1 MPTDQRPPEP
11 SQTANQLQTGWRS
24 IQAWLSYANQASFNA
39 LCWLGKLLLVAYF
52 IFCVLFLGLRY
63 VVLPQISN
71 YRVDVENVASKA
83 IGRPVTIGAIDASWH
98 GLRPFLSLDNV
109 AIYGHDG
116 DVALRLPKVSATV
129 SWWSVMLADLRL
141 HSLEIDKPDMD
152 VERDAN
158 GNFYVAGM
166 LIDMQKDGDGKAANW
181 ILSQREI
188 RIKDGQLRWQ
198 DKSRQ
203 APELLLG
210 DVNVVL
216 HNEGRHHQFALK
228 ATPPAAIAAP
238 LDVRA
243 AFDHPYFSKKISD
256 ATRWTG
262 TVYTAVRDTELAA
275 WKTYIDFPFE
285 LQQAK
290 GSLRAWLSFDHAR
303 IADLTADLAL
313 SDVSAQ
319 LRKDLV
325 PLELTSANGRIAISE
340 PLDASPRDGKPTFG
354 AQGYTISLM
363 DFSLLTRDG
372 LVLPSTT
379 VSKRYVA
386 AKKDAPEHAEVLV
399 KQLDLQA
406 WANFAGRLPLPE
418 EQLRMISDF
427 APRGVLKDFSA
438 QWAGAYPEIAS
449 YKLKGDFANLSM
461 NAQPARS
468 ARAATATAPAQ
479 AAVPAIPGFENL
491 SGRIDANSQGG
502 SIVLASDQLKLAL
515 PTYFSEPEVAFDTF
529 NMDAQWAFQKND
541 QFLLSVKGLNFVQQG
556 LTASLSGTHLMPLH
570 KKAGHDLGTIDVSG
584 TISGLE
590 LNKIGNYL
598 PTAMNADFRTWLS
611 HALIA
616 GTLRDARIKLK
627 GDLAHFPFHTSKPNE
642 KPKGEFTFGGRIDD
656 GGLNYAPDLFA
667 KDGKKPMWPLLEK
680 VKGTILFDRTR
691 MEIKGESGKTN
702 GADVSNVKA
711 VIPDLLAD
719 NPVLEIDGNAA
730 GTLQTLVQYTLDSPV
745 AEWID
750 HFTDETK
757 ASGNATLGLKLQLPL
772 HKMIDAK
779 VQGILK
785 FNNNN
790 VTLQNVIPM
799 MSGTTGQLEFN
810 EKGLTLNGIKS
821 TFLGGP
827 LTVSGGTQKDGNIL
841 IKGDGTMTAVGLRKN
856 YPSAA
861 MQKLIDKINGSTRF
875 GVTIGVRSKR
885 VDVVVDSNLR
895 GLGLDFPAPLNKAAK
910 DALPLKFEQL
920 SLAPDASGTMR
931 DNLKVALGPAIV
943 GSYARE
949 KNTTVANPEW
959 RVVYGGIG
967 VNTPAPV
974 PTSGLALNIS
984 MRSLNVDD
992 WLKVMSTGP
1001 VDPKKKVAG
1010 DPLSALNMS
1019 QYVEPTSIAVRAT
1032 ELNLLDKKFDNV
1044 VLGATHD
1051 KGAWQANVD
1060 AAQMS
1065 GYVTWIESSSG
1076 RGLGKVTARLSS
1088 LTVPKTAN
1096 TEVKNLL
1103 DGVDTATEMPALDVV
1118 ADNFELMGKKLG
1130 RLELIAHYVRAT
1142 EGREWRIRNLS
1153 LTNPDATL
1161 KASGS
1166 WLAKKS
1172 GNSSSLD
1179 YNLSINN
1186 AGNLLGRFGFADVV
1200 RSGKGKMDGTVSWKG
1215 LPFSID
1221 YPSLS
1226 GNINLD
1232 MASGQFLKVEPGA
1245 AKLLGVLS
1253 LQSIP
1258 RRLTLDFRDVFSE
1271 GFAFDGITGSAN
1283 INNGV
1288 ASTNNLKMR
1297 GVSATVLIDGSAD
1310 IDKESQNLR
1319 AVVIPEINAGAASVA
1334 YALAVNPV
1342 IGAGTFLAQLF
1353 LREPLMRAFTFEYMI
1368 TGPWK
1373 DPNVTKVERKTE
1385 QSSTPAPAATPG

>member
-11 SQTANQLQTGWRS
+11 SQAAHSLQTGWRS
-24 IQAWLSYANQASFNA
+24 IQACLSYANRASFNA

-71 YRVDVENVASKA
+71 YRVDVENVATKA
-83 IGRPVTIGAIDASWH
+83 IGRPVTIGSIDASWH

-109 AIYGHDG
+109 AIYDKGG

-129 SWWSVMLADLRL
+129 SWWSVMVADLRL

-203 APELLLG
+203 APELLLN

-262 TVYTAVRDTELAA
+262 TIYTAVRDTELAA

-340 PLDASPRDGKPTFG
+340 PLDTSPRDGKPTFG

-363 DFSLLTRDG
+363 NFSLLTRDG

-379 VSKRYVA
+379 LSKRYVA
-386 AKKDAPEHAEVLV
+386 AKKDVPEHAEILV

-449 YKLKGDFANLSM
+449 YKIKGDFANLSM

-479 AAVPAIPGFENL
+479 AAIPAIPGFENL

-502 SIVLASDQLKLAL
+502 NIVLASDQLKLAL

-570 KKAGHDLGTIDVSG
+570 KKAGHDLGTIDVTG
-584 TISGLE
+584 NISGLE

-627 GDLAHFPFHTSKPNE
+627 GDLAHFPFHTTKPNE

-656 GGLNYAPDLFA
+656 GGLNYAPDMFA

-730 GTLQTLVQYTLDSPV
+730 STLQTLVQYTLDSPV

-827 LTVSGGTQKDGNIL
+827 LTVTGGTQKDGNIL
-841 IKGDGTMTAVGLRKN
+841 IKGDGTLTAVGLRKN
-856 YPSAA
+856 YPSPA
-861 MQKLIDKINGSTRF
+861 MQKLVDKINGSTRF

-920 SLAPDASGTMR
+920 SLAPDATGLMR

-943 GSYARE
+943 ANYARE
-949 KNTTVANPEW
+949 KNTSVANPEW

-992 WLKVMSTGP
+992 WLKVMSTDA
-1001 VDPKKKVAG
+1001 VDPKKKVAA

-1065 GYVTWIESSSG
+1065 GYLTWIESSSG

-1130 RLELIAHYVRAT
+1130 RLELLAHYVRAT

-1153 LTNPDATL
+1153 LSNPDATL

-1179 YNLSINN
+1179 YSMNINN

-1200 RSGKGKMDGTVSWKG
+1200 RSGKGKMDGTISWKG

>member
-1 MPTDQRPPEP
+1 M
-11 SQTANQLQTGWRS
+11 
-24 IQAWLSYANQASFNA
+24 
-39 LCWLGKLLLVAYF
+39 AYF

-71 YRVDVENVASKA
+71 YRVDVENVATKA
-83 IGRPVTIGAIDASWH
+83 IGRPVTIGSIDASWH

-109 AIYGHDG
+109 AIYDKGG

-129 SWWSVMLADLRL
+129 SWWSVMVADLRL

-203 APELLLG
+203 APELLLN

-262 TVYTAVRDTELAA
+262 TIYTAVRDTELAA

-340 PLDASPRDGKPTFG
+340 PLDTSPRDGKPTFG

-363 DFSLLTRDG
+363 NFSLLTRDG

-379 VSKRYVA
+379 LSKRYVA
-386 AKKDAPEHAEVLV
+386 AKKDVPEHAEILV

-449 YKLKGDFANLSM
+449 YKIKGDFANLSM

-479 AAVPAIPGFENL
+479 AAIPAIPGFENL

-502 SIVLASDQLKLAL
+502 NIVLASDQLKLAL

-570 KKAGHDLGTIDVSG
+570 KKAGHDLGTIDVTG
-584 TISGLE
+584 NISGLE

-627 GDLAHFPFHTSKPNE
+627 GDLAHFPFHTTKPNE

-656 GGLNYAPDLFA
+656 GGLNYAPDMFA

-827 LTVSGGTQKDGNIL
+827 LTVTGGTQKDGNIL
-841 IKGDGTMTAVGLRKN
+841 IKGDGTLTAAGLRKN
-856 YPSAA
+856 YPSPA
-861 MQKLIDKINGSTRF
+861 MQKLVDKINGSTRF

-920 SLAPDASGTMR
+920 SLAPDATGLMR

-943 GSYARE
+943 ANYARE
-949 KNTTVANPEW
+949 KNTSVANPEW

-992 WLKVMSTGP
+992 WLKVMSTDA
-1001 VDPKKKVAG
+1001 VDPKKKVAA

-1065 GYVTWIESSSG
+1065 GYLTWIESSSG

-1103 DGVDTATEMPALDVV
+1103 DGVDTATEMPALDVI

-1130 RLELIAHYVRAT
+1130 RLELLAHYVRAT

-1153 LTNPDATL
+1153 LSNPDASL

-1179 YNLSINN
+1179 YSMNINN

-1200 RSGKGKMDGTVSWKG
+1200 RSGKGKMEGTISWKG

>member
-24 IQAWLSYANQASFNA
+24 IQACLSYANQASFNA

-386 AKKDAPEHAEVLV
+386 AKKDAPEHAEVLI

-943 GSYARE
+943 ASYARE
-949 KNTTVANPEW
+949 KNTNVANPEW

-992 WLKVMSTGP
+992 WLKVMATGP

>member
-24 IQAWLSYANQASFNA
+24 IQACLSYANQASFNA

-52 IFCVLFLGLRY
+52 VFCVLFLGLRY

-920 SLAPDASGTMR
+920 SMAPDASGTMR

-943 GSYARE
+943 ASYARE
-949 KNTTVANPEW
+949 KNTNVANPEW

>member
-11 SQTANQLQTGWRS
+11 SPNAHQLQTGWRS
-24 IQAWLSYANQASFNA
+24 IQACVSYANRASFNA

-71 YRVDVENVASKA
+71 YRVDVENVATKA
-83 IGRPVTIGAIDASWH
+83 IGRPVTIGSIDASWH

-109 AIYGHDG
+109 AIYDKAG

-129 SWWSVMLADLRL
+129 SWWSVMVADLRL
-141 HSLEIDKPDMD
+141 HSLQIEKPDMD

-188 RIKDGQLRWQ
+188 RIKDGRLRWQ

-203 APELLLG
+203 APELLLS
-210 DVNVVL
+210 DVNMVL

-262 TVYTAVRDTELAA
+262 TIYTAVRDTELAA

-325 PLELTSANGRIAISE
+325 PLELTSAYGRIAISE

-363 DFSLLTRDG
+363 NFALQTRDG

-379 VSKRYVA
+379 LSKRYVA
-386 AKKDAPEHAEVLV
+386 AKKDVPEHAEVLV

-427 APRGVLKDFSA
+427 APRGLLKDFSA
-438 QWAGAYPEIAS
+438 QWTGAYPEIAS
-449 YKLKGDFANLSM
+449 YKIKGDFANLAL

-468 ARAATATAPAQ
+468 ARAATASTPAQ

-502 SIVLASDQLKLAL
+502 NIVLASDQLKLAL

-584 TISGLE
+584 NISGLE

-598 PTAMNADFRTWLS
+598 PTAMNPDFRNWLS

-616 GTLRDARIKLK
+616 GTLRDGRIKLK
-627 GDLAHFPFHTSKPNE
+627 GDLAHFPFHTTKPNE

-711 VIPDLLAD
+711 VIPDLLSD

-810 EKGLTLNGIKS
+810 EKGLTLNGVKS

-841 IKGDGTMTAVGLRKN
+841 IKADGTLTALGLRKN
-856 YPSAA
+856 YPSPA
-861 MQKLIDKINGSTRF
+861 MQKLTDKINGSTRF
-875 GVTIGVRSKR
+875 GVSIGVRSKR
-885 VDVVVDSNLR
+885 VDIVVDSNLR

-910 DALPLKFEQL
+910 DALPLKFEQIGL
-920 SLAPDASGTMR
+920 QSDSATMMR
-931 DNLKVALGPAIV
+931 DNIKVALGPSIV
-943 GSYARE
+943 ANYARE
-949 KNTTVANPEW
+949 KNTSVANPEW

-967 VNTPAPV
+967 VNTPAPT
-974 PTSGLALNIS
+974 PNSGLALNLS
-984 MRSLNVDD
+984 LRSLNVDD
-992 WLKVMSTGP
+992 WLKVMATDAP
-1001 VDPKKKVAG
+1001 DPKKKVAV
-1010 DPLSALNMS
+1010 DPLSVINLS
-1019 QYVEPTSIAVRAT
+1019 QYVDPTSIAVRAT

-1065 GYVTWIESSSG
+1065 GYITWIESSSG

-1088 LTVPKTAN
+1088 LTIPKTAN

-1103 DGVDTATEMPALDVV
+1103 DGVDTATEMPALDVI

-1130 RLELIAHYVRAT
+1130 HLELIANYVRAT

-1153 LTNPDATL
+1153 LSNPDASL

-1166 WLAKKS
+1166 WLAKRG

-1179 YNLSINN
+1179 YNMNINN
-1186 AGNLLGRFGFADVV
+1186 AGNLLGRFGFADVL
-1200 RSGKGKMDGTVSWKG
+1200 RGGKGKMEGTISWKG

-1258 RRLTLDFRDVFSE
+1258 RRLTLDFRDVFSD

-1353 LREPLMRAFTFEYMI
+1353 LREPLARAFTFEYMI

-1373 DPNVTKVERKTE
+1373 DPNVTKVDRKNE
-1385 QSSTPAPAATPG
+1385 QSSTPVPPPTPG